1 MNDPNKDKEQL
12 LQENAALREQIAA
25 LEAQLARSQQAQ
37 ADQQQ
42 INESLPVLVATAG
55 SDGYYKEVNAAFE
68 RILGWSEQESLSRPF
83 LQFIHPEDR
92 AKAVET
98 FGRLKAGEP
107 AINFLDRN
115 VCKDGSYRWFDWIVI
130 PVPERDVVFGIG
142 QDITERKLA
151 EKALAER
158 ESRLLEAQEVAN
170 LGFYVVDLVAERWTS
185 SPVLDRIFGISA
197 DYARTINS
205 WANLIYSDDRQ
216 EMLDYFFNEVVGE
229 RQAFDREY
237 RIVRQTDAEV
247 RWLHGRGRL
256 QFDQSGQPVS
266 MLGTIQ
272 DITERKQAQ
281 LALQQAHDVLERRV
295 AERTGEL
302 RQANERLQTEL
313 EQRRQVEEALRESE
327 QRMQMALEVSRSFAF
342 EWDVASDR
350 ILRSAGSSRVLGL
363 SGDAARHETGQ
374 AFFQRIHADD
384 RDRLMRTLGELKP
397 AAKTYR
403 TEYRVLRGDGI
414 IIVLEESARGFF
426 DRDGK
431 LCRLV
436 GVATDITERKR
447 AEAELRASKERFEL
461 VVRGAGV
468 GIWDWDIRT
477 GSVYYSSRWKRL
489 FGYEENEIGDG
500 FDDWAK
506 LLHPEE
512 RDRIIKFQA
521 DFLAGTSS
529 SISTEY
535 RLRHKDGSY
544 RWIAAHGVVVRDEQ
558 GKAIRLVGSHADV
571 SDRKLA
577 EEKVKVEQQA
587 LRRMVLAGDHERR
600 LITYELHDGVAQQIL
615 GAKMLLATQ
624 QPSKGRKSRAA
635 DAYRDGMAAL
645 AQASLEIRRV
655 MNWLRT
661 PVLDR
666 FGLVEAIEDI
676 ASQLRLMPDA
686 PEIKCRHEVKFQRLE
701 PTLENTLFRIAQEAM
716 TNACRHSKSEKVH
729 VKLTQKGGDVALE
742 VRDWGIGFDQDKVH
756 ENRFGLDGIR
766 ERARI
771 LGGKLTIKSKPGEGT
786 VLRARFPLI
795 EAVDAE

>member
-1 MNDPNKDKEQL
+1 MNDPNKDNKQL
-12 LQENAALREQIAA
+12 IEENAALREQIAA
-25 LEAQLARSQQAQ
+25 LEAQLAQSQQTQ
-37 ADQQQ
+37 ADQRQ
-42 INESLPVLVATAG
+42 INESLPLLVATAG
-55 SDGYYKEVNAAFE
+55 SDG
-68 RILGWSEQESLSRPF
+68 
-83 LQFIHPEDR
+83 
-92 AKAVET
+92 
-98 FGRLKAGEP
+98 
-107 AINFLDRN
+107 
-115 VCKDGSYRWFDWIVI
+115 
-130 PVPERDVVFGIG
+130 
-142 QDITERKLA
+142 LA
-151 EKALAER
+151 EKALAEG

-170 LGFYVVDLVAERWTS
+170 LGFYVVDLVAGRWTS

-197 DYARTINS
+197 DYARTTNG
-205 WANLIYSDDRQ
+205 WANLIDSDDRQ
-216 EMLDYFFNEVVGE
+216 AMLDYFFKDVVGE
-229 RQAFDREY
+229 KQPFDREY
-237 RIVRQTDAEV
+237 RIVRQTDAEL
-247 RWLHGRGRL
+247 RWVHGRGRL

-281 LALQQAHDVLERRV
+281 VALQQAHDVLERRV

-302 RQANERLQTEL
+302 RRANELLQTEL
-313 EQRRQVEEALRESE
+313 EQRRQAEEALRESE

-342 EWDVASDR
+342 EWDVANDR
-350 ILRSAGSSRVLGL
+350 VLRSDGSSRVLGL
-363 SGDAARHETGQ
+363 TGDEARHETGQ
-374 AFFQRIHADD
+374 AFFQRIHVDD
-384 RDRLMRTLGELKP
+384 RDRLMRMLGELKP
-397 AAKTYR
+397 PAKTYR
-403 TEYRVLRGDGI
+403 TEYRVLRGDGST
-414 IIVLEESARGFF
+414 IVLEETARGFF
-426 DRDGK
+426 DPDGK

-436 GVATDITERKR
+436 GVSTDITERKR

-477 GSVYYSSRWKRL
+477 GSVYYSSGWKRL
-489 FGYEENEIGDG
+489 LGYGENEIGDG
-500 FDDWAK
+500 FDDWAR

-512 RDRIIKFQA
+512 RDRIIKFQE

-529 SISTEY
+529 SVTAEY
-535 RLRHKDGSY
+535 RLRHQDGSY
-544 RWIAAHGVVVRDEQ
+544 RWIAAHAVVVRDEQ

-571 SDRKLA
+571 SDRKRA
-577 EEKVKVEQQA
+577 EEKVKAEQQA

-615 GAKMLLATQ
+615 GAKMLLGSQ
-624 QPSKGRKSRAA
+624 QPSQGRKSKAA

-686 PEIKCRHEVKFQRLE
+686 PEIECCHEVKFQRLE
-701 PTLENTLFRIAQEAM
+701 PTLENSLFRIAQEAM
-716 TNACRHSKSEKVH
+716 TNACRHSKSEKLQ

-742 VRDWGIGFDQDKVH
+742 VRDWGIGFDQDTVH

-771 LGGKLTIKSKPGEGT
+771 LGGKLRIKSKPGEGT
-786 VLRARFPLI
+786 VIRARFPLI